1 MLLLYSP
8 YSGYWSEQIL
18 LFFVA
23 AMRLIEVSMSGK
35 IKFISTKLKMPAPRR
50 NFVKRA
56 ELFKKLE
63 NMADYRVVLVKGVA
77 GSGKTTLLTSFIR
90 DFNQLPFKWLTVESD
105 NNNIFSFWYY
115 FVETVADYLG
125 EMKDEI
131 ASLFDAV
138 LQKEDIDR
146 LIEILINQLDGE
158 KHLAIVLDDF
168 HHLEDET
175 LVNSIEY
182 FIKHMPDN
190 VHMIILTREE
200 PKIYFSDLI
209 MSGAILYIDDTQL
222 KFSPQEGISFLTDSL
237 GLNLNKEMVNEINN
251 LCEGWVGGLQLAAL
265 ACSNKSPKVAE
276 DIKIYNKYALEYLS
290 KEILDSLPEKHR
302 SFLIKTCNLSYF
314 NGDICNKLL
323 GIQNSQKIIQELVDK
338 NLFTVCIDEERDLYR
353 YHNIFGEFLKLR
365 FSTLDESE
373 KSRLFEKAA
382 LIFKEAGDLEESIRL
397 MGCNRDYQNMLELL
411 KILEPNYKGWVYL
424 SGIPMEYLKVNLDFV
439 IQLFFYYYNN
449 ADFKA
454 IENMVDSCKKEME
467 DQSIWRFLK
476 IVKSMLVDF
485 DICTELLTT
494 DEIEQFNVSNT
505 TKSILYLKTAAFYYI
520 KFEFQMALLF
530 IEKAAVLDTKNSNPF
545 VRLTILSLKCGVK
558 EELGDLL
565 ECKRLFSE
573 IFKDLGKRNLFSK
586 MKLNYYIGL
595 TGIYIKS
602 FKIDKADEA
611 LSIAGKS
618 GYIENL
624 YVDAGYLYNLAEVR
638 ILQGNKDEGKRLLQQ
653 LLHNDAY
660 RNILYTSGIV
670 KLLIYAD
677 CFTSEFAERYKKMYE
692 ECEPSYLRI
701 EDKLAYAKV
710 LHQEGDWQGALA
722 LVDEILPVARNQKI
736 KYKLAEAIL
745 FKINILNSDEAADTA
760 EIKNLIR
767 EAVYYSYEN
776 KIISPY
782 IYEGRYLVPFLSVLK
797 EEKVKDLKADERAFI
812 TILLEYLKKDDGDS
826 LLSERELEVLRE
838 ISTGATNKEIGN
850 NLCISVST
858 VKTHI
863 INIYSKLQVSSR
875 IEAVEHAR
883 KQKWIQ

>member
-1 MLLLYSP
+1 
-8 YSGYWSEQIL
+8 
-18 LFFVA
+18 
-23 AMRLIEVSMSGK
+23 MSGK

-63 NMADYRVVLVKGVA
+63 NIADYRVVLVKGVA

-90 DFNQLPFKWLTVESD
+90 DFDQLPFKWLTVESD

-158 KHLAIVLDDF
+158 KQLAIVIDDF

-175 LVNSIEY
+175 LVITIEF

-190 VHMIILTREE
+190 VHIVILTRED

-209 MSGAILYIDDTQL
+209 MRGAILYIDDTLL

-237 GLNLNKEMVNEINN
+237 ELNLNKEVINEINN

-265 ACSNKSPKVAE
+265 ACSNRSPKVAE

-314 NGDICNKLL
+314 NWDICNKLL
-323 GIQNSQKIIQELVDK
+323 SIQNSRKIIQELVDK
-338 NLFTVCIDEERDLYR
+338 NLFIICIDEERELYR

-365 FSTLDESE
+365 FSMLDEDE
-373 KSRLFEKAA
+373 KNELLKRAA

-397 MGCNRDYQNMLELL
+397 SYCNKDYENMLELL

-424 SGIPMEYLKVNLDFV
+424 PRIPMQYLKVNLDFV
-439 IQLFFYYYNN
+439 IQLFYYYYYN
-449 ADFKA
+449 ADYKA
-454 IENMVDSCKKEME
+454 IENMVEACRKETE
-467 DQSIWRFLK
+467 DQNIWRFIK
-476 IVKSMLVDF
+476 IVKSILVDF
-485 DICTELLTT
+485 DMCTELLTV
-494 DEIEQFNVSNT
+494 DEIEQFQVSVT

-520 KFEFQMALLF
+520 KYDLQKALQF
-530 IEKAAVLDTKNSNPF
+530 IEKAEIPDTKDRNPF
-545 VRLTILSLKCGVK
+545 VRLTVCSLKCGVK
-558 EELGDLL
+558 EELGDLSDC
-565 ECKRLFSE
+565 ERLYSE
-573 IFKDLGKRNLFSK
+573 LFEYLDQLKLLSNF
-586 MKLNYYIGL
+586 KLNYYIGL

-602 FKIDKADEA
+602 FKIEKAEEA
-611 LSIAGKS
+611 LLIAGES
-618 GYIENL
+618 GYTENL

-638 ILQGNKDEGKRLLQQ
+638 ILQGKKAEGKRLLQQ

-670 KLLIYAD
+670 KLLIYAGG
-677 CFTSEFAERYKKMYE
+677 FTSEFAEKYKKMYE
-692 ECEPSYLRI
+692 ECDPSYLRI

-722 LVDEILPVARNQKI
+722 LADEILPVARNQKI
-736 KYKLAEAIL
+736 KYKLVEAIL
-745 FKINILNSDEAADTA
+745 FKINILNSDEAEDTA
-760 EIKNLIR
+760 ETHNLIR

-782 IYEGRYLVPFLSVLK
+782 IYEGMNLVPFLLKLK
-797 EEKVKDLKADERAFI
+797 EEKLKDLKTNERAFI
-812 TILLEYLKKDDGDS
+812 NILLENLKKDGGDPA
-826 LLSERELEVLRE
+826 LSERELEVLKE
-838 ISTGATNKEIGN
+838 MSTGATNKEIGN

-883 KQKWIQ
+883 KQKWIT